1 MAIDQSIINFA
12 VYEDSI
18 EYAGMAK
25 VTLPD
30 VTFLTLSISGAGIG
44 GNIDAVI
51 LGHLEAMTLGLEFRT
66 TTAQSIK
73 LSEIRRHQIDLRVPV
88 QYEDPING
96 TIDARSE
103 KHVLVVIPKSTKSGT
118 IAPATPANIL
128 RTRQAGN
135 KKPLQNTCKGL
146 ETRLL
151 LHFLH
156 AERTP
161 PSEAP
166 NG

>member
-30 VTFLTLSISGAGIG
+30 VTFLTQSISGAGIG

-103 KHVLVVIPKSTKSGT
+103 STFLSLFRSPPRAALSLRRPPPTAPVSMLFVTGQRTSKARKS
-118 IAPATPANIL
+118 ANW
-128 RTRQAGN
+128 TR
-135 KKPLQNTCKGL
+135 
-146 ETRLL
+146 
-151 LHFLH
+151 
-156 AERTP
+156 
-161 PSEAP
+161 
-166 NG
+166 